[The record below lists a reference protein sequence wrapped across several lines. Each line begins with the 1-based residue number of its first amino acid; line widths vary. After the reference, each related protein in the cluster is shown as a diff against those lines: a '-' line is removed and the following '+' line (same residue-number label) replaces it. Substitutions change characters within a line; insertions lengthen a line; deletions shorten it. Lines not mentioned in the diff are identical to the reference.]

1 MARYEAKEG
10 NQEPDHDGF
19 VRKFSI
25 VPSTNEKKLVQLLED
40 KLKSGLILPKK
51 KSSGNIL
58 IIISC

>member
-51 KSSGNIL
+51 NLQETS
-58 IIISC
+58 